1 MSVTVRSLPS
11 VLLIGMFVYPV
22 LTDSYLPFTS
32 RELLGVIVQIEWL
45 VLATGLLLLFAM
57 LVPTTTRIGKC
68 IALAYVLIVSMGF
81 ALTGALEMDG
91 WRGFIAYF
99 SLLFVNYGLSTLLP
113 NNRAGYA
120 DTLLYAGRRVVLMF
134 VFFGLVGAIGFPTN
148 VANWR
153 GSEAELLGA
162 IFFTVM
168 TVVDLGV
175 FPYVQAIIEREFR
188 SLTNL
193 AKGELERARGRR
205 LLYGMR
211 DRDPD

>member
-99 SLLFVNYGLSTLLP
+99 SKFFPFLNKLFILNLQTLLILQIS
-113 NNRAGYA
+113 AFSLSLF
-120 DTLLYAGRRVVLMF
+120 LL
-134 VFFGLVGAIGFPTN
+134 
-148 VANWR
+148 
-153 GSEAELLGA
+153 
-162 IFFTVM
+162 
-168 TVVDLGV
+168 
-175 FPYVQAIIEREFR
+175 
-188 SLTNL
+188 
-193 AKGELERARGRR
+193 
-205 LLYGMR
+205 
-211 DRDPD
+211 